1 MRLREFIMILGSAAV
16 WPRVAIEPSAALL
29 AAFKQRFQE
38 LSWTDGRNVRF
49 EYLTREE

>member
-16 WPRVAIEPSAALL
+16 WPRVAVEPSAALL

-38 LSWTDGRNVRF
+38 TQLDRWAKRPV
-49 EYLTREE
+49 